1 MKTSTKIIVT
11 VAIAGIV
18 AATVFKLL
26 ANKTEAE
33 AKVYHLDVN
42 TKAIVQADTVKGAAF
57 NIATPFLGSF
67 SPSREVTI
75 ASETSGKVIA
85 VGISEGSTVLAG
97 NLIAHLD
104 DGVLRAQLNSAMA
117 SLANNQNTLKRYES
131 APTGVTQ
138 LQMDNARTQVI
149 TSQAQIQQLNTQIN
163 QYTIKAPFAGVITA
177 RDFDLG
183 TIVSPGAPMATLIDI
198 STLKLEVSVPEKYI
212 PQFKN
217 GVEIDVKTDVYPDA
231 VFKGVVNYVSSDA
244 DASHNY
250 TVKFLVVNK
259 PQTPLR
265 SGMYGSVILG
275 TSPLQNAISIPR
287 SALIGSSQNPQVYIV
302 ENGIARQRNIEVG
315 ASNDTRIQITKG
327 LHTNDVVITGGLVN
341 LSDGT
346 KVEIK

>member
-1 MKTSTKIIVT
+1 
-11 VAIAGIV
+11 
-18 AATVFKLL
+18 
-26 ANKTEAE
+26 
-33 AKVYHLDVN
+33 
-42 TKAIVQADTVKGAAF
+42 
-57 NIATPFLGSF
+57 
-67 SPSREVTI
+67 
-75 ASETSGKVIA
+75 
-85 VGISEGSTVLAG
+85 
-97 NLIAHLD
+97 
-104 DGVLRAQLNSAMA
+104 
-117 SLANNQNTLKRYES
+117 
-131 APTGVTQ
+131 
-138 LQMDNARTQVI
+138 MDNARTQVL

-217 GVEIDVKTDVYPDA
+217 GVEMDVKTDVYPDA

-287 SALIGSSQNPQVYIV
+287 SALIGSSQNPQVYVV